1 MKRALS
7 LLAIACLGAQ
17 EHHHE
22 SASAAV
28 PLQPL
33 AQQVRRIEG
42 ALDYLGQPLPAS
54 DHKRINDA
62 VADPDEASAVQK
74 IVQLLDRYVLASIE
88 INPEGRVK
96 VEQGSAKP
104 ELVEGGT
111 RLFLVKVVNQA
122 KLRSALTVKSPSSG
136 KVYITS
142 NGSPEPKMQLTP
154 TGARDR
160 WADIDIYDKPP
171 MPKRLSGLGIEYV
184 ILEVYSRDRGERS
197 AVLQFDAGNS
207 GTDVGFRSEI
217 PILFNAL
224 PARPIALHIKD
235 ENGKPAMAALL
246 IRDRA
251 NRIYPNPSKRLA
263 PDFPFQPQIYR
274 YDGEGVRLPE
284 GYYTVT
290 FNAGPEYVTHTKE
303 FAVD

>member
-1 MKRALS
+1 MKRALA
-7 LLAIACLGAQ
+7 LLAFTCLGAQ
-17 EHHHE
+17 EHYHE
-22 SASAAV
+22 SDSTAV

-62 VADPDEASAVQK
+62 VADPYEASAVRK
-74 IVQLLDRYVLASIE
+74 IVQLLDSYVLVSIE

-96 VEQGSAKP
+96 VEQGAAKP

-111 RLFLVKVVNQA
+111 RLFLVKVLNQA
-122 KLRSALTVKSPSSG
+122 RLRSALTVKSPSSG
-136 KVYITS
+136 KVYVQS

-154 TGARDR
+154 ADARER

-207 GTDVGFRSEI
+207 GTDVGFRSEL
-217 PILFNAL
+217 PVLFNAL

-246 IRDRA
+246 IRDR
-251 NRIYPNPSKRLA
+251 PNPISPNPPKPL
-263 PDFPFQPQIYR
+263 PPYFPFHP
-274 YDGEGVRLPE
+274 
-284 GYYTVT
+284 
-290 FNAGPEYVTHTKE
+290 
-303 FAVD
+303 